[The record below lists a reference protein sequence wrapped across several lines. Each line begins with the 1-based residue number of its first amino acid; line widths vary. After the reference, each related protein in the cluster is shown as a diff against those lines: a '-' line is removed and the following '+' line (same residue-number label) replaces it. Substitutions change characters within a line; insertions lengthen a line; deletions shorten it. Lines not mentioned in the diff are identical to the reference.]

1 LAVFLEPFTTS
12 MDKLQYTEAA
22 EPGLPARLARIV
34 DSNWFQ
40 HGITAVIIA
49 NAAVI
54 GLDTS
59 TALRA
64 SFGELF
70 SLANELFLVIF
81 IIEAILKMTALA
93 PSIGRYFRDG
103 WNIFDFSIILVS
115 LIPATGELA
124 TLARLAR
131 LLRVLRLVST
141 FPELRLIVAT
151 LIRSIPSM
159 GNVLI
164 LLSIIFYM
172 YGVAGYHLFH
182 EADPT
187 HWRTLG
193 ISLLSLFRIVTLED
207 WTDIM
212 YAAMESYPWAWVY
225 FVSFV
230 VMGTFVVVNLFIAV
244 VLNNLDEAKAERLR
258 ELELP
263 PNRDE
268 ILRELRTTQRA
279 LQNLERQ
286 LARLDP

>member
-1 LAVFLEPFTTS
+1 MKYSALAS
-12 MDKLQYTEAA
+12 
-22 EPGLPARLARIV
+22 PGLPARLARIV
-34 DSNWFQ
+34 DSDWFQ

-59 TALRA
+59 EVLRER
-64 SFGELF
+64 FGGIF
-70 SLANELFLVIF
+70 NLANELFLLVF
-81 IIEAILKMTALA
+81 IIEALLKMGALA
-93 PSIGRYFRDG
+93 PAFGRYFKDG
-103 WNIFDFSIILVS
+103 WNIFDFSIILIS

-131 LLRVLRLVST
+131 LLRVLRLVSS

-212 YAAMESYPWAWVY
+212 YAAMRTYPWAWVY

-258 ELELP
+258 EIETP

-279 LQNLERQ
+279 LQRLERQ

>member
-1 LAVFLEPFTTS
+1 
-12 MDKLQYTEAA
+12 MDKIKYSEVAS
-22 EPGLPARLARIV
+22 PGLPARLARIV
-34 DSNWFQ
+34 DSDWFQ

-59 TALRA
+59 EVLRER
-64 SFGELF
+64 FGGIF
-70 SLANELFLVIF
+70 NLANELFLLVF
-81 IIEAILKMTALA
+81 IIEALLKMGALA
-93 PSIGRYFRDG
+93 PAFGRYFKDG

-131 LLRVLRLVST
+131 LLRVLRLVSS

-212 YAAMESYPWAWVY
+212 YAAMRTYPWAWVY

-258 ELELP
+258 EIETP

-279 LQNLERQ
+279 LQRLERQ